1 MKTKTKN
8 KQNKETRKERQKG
21 FACLT
26 SINQR
31 VGKYLLTGDILQFSS
46 KANRTSLAY
55 CQPNYLHFQ

>member
-1 MKTKTKN
+1 MKKMEKLEI
-8 KQNKETRKERQKG
+8 KGKKG

-26 SINQR
+26 SINLR
-31 VGKYLLTGDILQFSS
+31 VGKYSLVGDILQFSS